1 MTITWTG
8 VEGRE
13 VTNTYLVWLEAATVA
28 CPRAAA
34 AAKLDA
40 ALTVKVLRVPAKAK
54 FPPAVVDKDTDE
66 DIDAVVPWARA
77 RVTDACMAGPKN
89 PNSCL

>member
-1 MTITWTG
+1 MKLVMKITWTG

-13 VTNTYLVWLEAATVA
+13 VTNTYLVGLEAATVA

-40 ALTVKVLRVPAKAK
+40 ATHR
-54 FPPAVVDKDTDE
+54 
-66 DIDAVVPWARA
+66 
-77 RVTDACMAGPKN
+77 
-89 PNSCL
+89 